1 MSITF
6 TRTREQI
13 RNMVLG
19 KLTVLDPGE
28 TPSAADSTRVYEAMD
43 LRLKEMPYMVGMLWR
58 TVNVVPLSFN
68 VSAGVATAS
77 ATTAVLFPVALHIV
91 DNSQD
96 EPVEIITAV
105 QYAEI
110 FDKTET
116 GTPTKAMWEDGTS
129 PQHFRFWPVPDRNT
143 TAKLTYQAIPT
154 DTTASAAPDIS
165 VAMMRAFS
173 VIVAYDLADDFGL
186 PEGKIQ
192 RLKAECKDA
201 EKMLRKINAP
211 RISYAAVAVDDWG
224 NRNKNDFYKDTDYER

>member
-1 MSITF
+1 MSFSF

-43 LRLKEMPYMVGMLWR
+43 LRLKEMPHMLGIMWR
-58 TVNVVPLSFN
+58 KVNPVPLSFN
-68 VSAGVATAS
+68 VSAGVVTAS
-77 ATTAVLFPVALHIV
+77 ATTAVQFPIALHIV

-96 EPVEIITAV
+96 EPVEIISPV
-105 QYAEI
+105 EYAAI

-192 RLKAECKDA
+192 RLKDECKDA
-201 EKMLRKINAP
+201 KKMLRKINAP

>member
-13 RNMVLG
+13 RNMILG

-43 LRLKEMPYMVGMLWR
+43 LRLKEMPYLVGTMWR
-58 TVNVVPLSFN
+58 NVNVVPLSFN

-96 EPVEIITAV
+96 EPVEIINAV
-105 QYAEI
+105 QYAAI

-116 GTPTKAMWEDGTS
+116 GTPTKAMWEDKNS

-143 TAKLTYQAIPT
+143 TAKLTYQAITT
-154 DTTASAAPDIS
+154 DTTASTAPDIS

-173 VIVAYDLADDFGL
+173 VIVAYDLADDFGV

-192 RLKAECKDA
+192 RLAVEARMA
-201 EKMLRKINAP
+201 EKMLRKVNAP
-211 RISYAAVAVDDWG
+211 RVSNAAVAVDDWG
-224 NRNKNDFYKDTDYER
+224 TRNNNGFYKDTDYGR